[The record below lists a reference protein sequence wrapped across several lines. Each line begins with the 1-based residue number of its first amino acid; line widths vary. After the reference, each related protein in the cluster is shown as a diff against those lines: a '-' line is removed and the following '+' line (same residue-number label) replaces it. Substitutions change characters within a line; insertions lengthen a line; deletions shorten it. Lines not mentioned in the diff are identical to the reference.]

1 MRSPRIATEP
11 IGERLRMLRLQRNW
25 SIRYAASRAGISHV
39 QWSRLE
45 RGERSA
51 DNRFMLAALAKAL
64 NVPLAELTGTGAI
77 GPEHG
82 EAETKSAIYHI
93 VQAAI
98 EADLEDPPGVTE
110 AELEPSI
117 QRLDLVMDLRLK
129 CDYTGAARLIPPLL
143 RELHAAAFGSDRER
157 ALEALVLAQDTASFV
172 IRYLGDPAS
181 AVLIADRGRQAATYL
196 QNPVMLGLSAWS
208 QAHAASGCGL
218 YARALRIAE
227 RATTELEPH
236 TDKPHGKEML
246 GQLYMMTGFSKW
258 ALGDTSAAEAAIG
271 EAERIARLT
280 GQSPA
285 LGLNFGPTA
294 IDVWRV
300 SMNADAGDP
309 RAAVQIARDIDPTGI
324 AGISRSRQ
332 AAFYIDT
339 ARALSNINKDAEAL
353 RMLLNAERLAPQRV
367 RLSPLVTETVRHLL
381 EKSRRGTG
389 WTELRALCERVGV
402 NP

>member
-1 MRSPRIATEP
+1 
-11 IGERLRMLRLQRNW
+11 
-25 SIRYAASRAGISHV
+25 
-39 QWSRLE
+39 
-45 RGERSA
+45 
-51 DNRFMLAALAKAL
+51 MLAALAKAL
-64 NVPLAELTGTGAI
+64 NVPLGDLTGTGAI
-77 GPEHG
+77 GTEHG
-82 EAETKSAIYHI
+82 DTETRSAIHHI
-93 VQAAI
+93 VQASI
-98 EADLEDPPGVTE
+98 EADLEDPPALTDGPV
-110 AELEPSI
+110 EPLI

-129 CDYTGAARLIPPLL
+129 CDYTGAAKLIPPLL
-143 RELHAAAFGSDRER
+143 CELHAAAFGDEQAR
-157 ALEALVLAQDTASFV
+157 ALEALVLAQDAASFV
-172 IRYLGDPAS
+172 IRYLGDSAS
-181 AVLIADRGRQAATYL
+181 AVLIADRGRQAATHS

-227 RATTELEPH
+227 RAATELEPH
-236 TDKPHGKEML
+236 TDKPNAREML
-246 GQLYMMTGFSKW
+246 GQLYMMTGFSKL
-258 ALGDTSAAEAAIG
+258 ALGDTGAAEAAIE

-280 GQSPA
+280 GYSPA
-285 LGLNFGPTA
+285 LGLNFGPTT

-309 RAAVQIARDIDPTGI
+309 RAAVRIARDIDTSGL
-324 AGISRSRQ
+324 ATVSRSRQ

-339 ARALSNINKDAEAL
+339 ARALSNIDKDTEAL

-367 RLSPLVTETVRHLL
+367 RLSPLVIETARHLL